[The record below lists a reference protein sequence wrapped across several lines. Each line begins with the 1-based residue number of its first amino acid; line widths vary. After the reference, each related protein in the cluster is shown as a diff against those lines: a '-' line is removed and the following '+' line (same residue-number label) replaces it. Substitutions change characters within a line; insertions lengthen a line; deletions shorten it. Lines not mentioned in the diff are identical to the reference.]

1 MSKSMT
7 SGNPLKLILAFSIPL
22 LLGNLFQQFYNIV
35 DTAIVGQTLGSVALA
50 GVGSSS
56 SVQFL
61 VLGFCQGICQG
72 FSIPVAQKFGAD
84 EIDEMRKYVFNG
96 GVFWNHH
103 HIYVSYGNTEYF
115 GFFIGNENS
124 NGDSIRNYGIWM
136 CGYCIRICY

>member
-1 MSKSMT
+1 MFREEDSFMSKSMT

-22 LLGNLFQQFYNIV
+22 LLGNLFQQFNNIV

-96 GVFWNHH
+96 GILVGLFAVVVTTAVVILCPQILSILQENKE
-103 HIYVSYGNTEYF
+103 IYESY
-115 GFFIGNENS
+115 
-124 NGDSIRNYGIWM
+124 
-136 CGYCIRICY
+136 

>member
-1 MSKSMT
+1 MT
-7 SGNPLKLILAFSIPL
+7 EGSPLKLIIAFSIPL

-72 FSIPVAQKFGAD
+72 FSIPVAQKFGAN
-84 EIDEMRKYVFNG
+84 EKEEMRKYVFNG
-96 GVFWNHH
+96 GVLVALFAVVITTIVVIFCPQILHLLQVNDE
-103 HIYVSYGNTEYF
+103 IYSYAYQLTVSKG
-115 GFFIGNENS
+115 
-124 NGDSIRNYGIWM
+124 
-136 CGYCIRICY
+136 